1 VLAFVPSVCLSA
13 VLVAVTSLTPV
24 FLARQ
29 NQPLS
34 AAELLRAATHD
45 LGSEEV
51 GRMLDLLSAG
61 MDDDCCICLEPGG
74 DCITRCKHVFHQACI
89 SRVLQ
94 PSAAGGGGG
103 GGGAAAAA
111 STSCPLCRA
120 PICGSELLMV
130 PTDDDAEQSTTS
142 VAGAPEGAGSKSAAM
157 LRYITQNSGTEGQMV
172 NKFVVFSQ
180 FTRYL
185 DLLEP
190 ALTAAGLRFVRLD
203 GSKSASQRKAALEAF
218 RDDDATTVFLVSLKA
233 GGVGLNLTTAN
244 HVLLLDPW

>member
-94 PSAAGGGGG
+94 PSAAAGGGGG

-142 VAGAPEGAGSKSAAM
+142 AAGAPEGAGSKSAAM
-157 LRYITQNSGTEGQMV
+157 LRYITQNSGTE
-172 NKFVVFSQ
+172 
-180 FTRYL
+180 YL